1 MNLDLAAAYER
12 RFAGDAAFR
21 NEMWRIL
28 CRRFFQAYIDP
39 GATVLEVGAGHCE
52 FINNVIAGRKIAVD
66 INPQTPH
73 HAAPDVTVIRSSS
86 TNLGGVA
93 DHSVDVVFA
102 SNFFEHLSRPDILAT
117 LREMKRL
124 LRGSGR
130 ILILQPN
137 IRYCYRD
144 YWMFFD
150 HVTPL
155 DDRSLTEALENSGFV
170 IERLIRR
177 FLPFTTKGRLPQSL
191 ALLRIY
197 VSVPLLWR
205 VFGAQSFV
213 AARPGA

>member
-1 MNLDLAAAYER
+1 LNLDLAAAYER